1 MRTVDR
7 LQRIKA
13 LDRYIESQLEKI
25 ERLESQALKVTSGAM
40 QIDMVKGGER
50 KAKDDLYVELI
61 TEKEEMKQFVAE
73 AIKERREF
81 RKQIASVK
89 DIEAR
94 MLLQMV
100 YIDQLGIWQICDKLG
115 ISKATNYVRL
125 RKAEKH
131 LD

>member
-50 KAKDDLYVELI
+50 KAKDDLYIELI

-115 ISKATNYVRL
+115 ISKATYYVRL

>member
-1 MRTVDR
+1 MRTVER
-7 LQRIKA
+7 LQKIKA
-13 LDRYIESQLEKI
+13 LDRYIESQLDKI
-25 ERLESQALKVTSGAM
+25 ERLESQALKVTSGPM
-40 QIDMVKGGER
+40 HTDMVQGGER
-50 KAKDDLYVELI
+50 KAKDDLYVEFV
-61 TEKEEMKQFVAE
+61 TEKEELKQFVAE

-100 YIDQLGIWQICDKLG
+100 YIDQLSIWQICERLAFSRATCYVKL
-115 ISKATNYVRL
+115 RQ
-125 RKAEKH
+125 AERY